1 MSTIASSQSAPL
13 NPHGALSPTDEKR
26 LQQLEEQFDPEM
38 RFRPTAPPAT
48 VIVKWLLIVLSC
60 FHYYTAGFGLLQEI
74 THRGVH
80 LAFVLGLIFLVFAVS
95 HRSSEALSKHSWL
108 TPGGVPLVDWL
119 LGLCCVASVLY
130 IPYVFDDLA
139 FRVGNPS
146 VTDVLFGSM
155 LFISLLEATRRSMGW
170 PLPIIALVFTAYAL
184 AGPVFPGLLKHA
196 GASWSQMINHQY
208 LTSQGI
214 YGVAVGV
221 VATYVFHFVL
231 FGVMAT
237 RIGLG
242 QLFLDIASSVA
253 GRYAGGPAKVSVFGS
268 GLFGM
273 LSGSSVANAVTV
285 GSLTIPA
292 MIRVG
297 YKRHFA
303 AAVEAAAS
311 TGGQITPPV
320 LGAAAFLMVEF
331 LNLPYQTI
339 VAAAV
344 VPAFM
349 HFFGVF
355 MQVHFEAKRYGLRG
369 LTDKE
374 MPKLRESLR
383 LRWPTLIPLVLLI
396 SILVSGRT
404 PYLAAFVG
412 ITSCAI
418 VGLTTHAQN
427 NQTKNWVL
435 MVGLHVLLIALSF
448 VDWGANSE
456 FIKLGIFAI
465 GAAATVG
472 LSRLLKISGRIS
484 YGVLLEALETGAKYA
499 LAVGAAAATVGIVIG
514 VVTLT
519 GVGFKIS
526 HIITSAANVLAG
538 GVADLLP
545 PAWVSLQSLTLLAA
559 LIMTGLI
566 CILMGC
572 GIPTTANYIIMVSV
586 AAPTLVQLG
595 VEPLVAHFF
604 VFYYGVLAD
613 ITPPVALAAY
623 ASAGMAGSD
632 PFKTGN
638 TAFRLGLGKV
648 LVPFV
653 FVFSPSLLLVAK
665 GFNWYD
671 FVVTFTGCILGIT
684 ILAAGLSKFFLVEM
698 RRWEQ
703 VVCVAA
709 AILMVAPSL
718 TATLVGVAMVIP
730 MLIRHLSVWRSQPPT
745 G

>member
-1 MSTIASSQSAPL
+1 MTAPVIATTLPDDKTL
-13 NPHGALSPTDEKR
+13 LE
-26 LQQLEEQFDPEM
+26 LEEKFDPEM
-38 RFRPTAPPAT
+38 RFRASVPPAT
-48 VIVKWLLIVLSC
+48 QIIKWLLVALSC
-60 FHYYTAGFGLLQEI
+60 FHYYTAGFGLLQEV

-80 LAFVLGLIFLVFAVS
+80 LAFVLGLIFLVFSA
-95 HRSSEALSKHSWL
+95 SKKAQAAPATHSWAS
-108 TPGGVPLVDWL
+108 PGGVPLVDWL
-119 LGLCCVASVLY
+119 LGIACAASVLY
-130 IPYVFDDLA
+130 IPMVFSDLA

-146 VTDVLFGSM
+146 TVDVLFGSVLM
-155 LFISLLEATRRSMGW
+155 ITLLEATRRSMGW
-170 PLPIIALVFTAYAL
+170 PLPLIAIGFSIYAM
-184 AGPVFPGLLKHA
+184 AGPIFPGLLKHA
-196 GASWSQMINHQY
+196 GASWSQLVNHQY

-242 QLFLDIASSVA
+242 QLFLDMASSVA

-268 GLFGM
+268 AMFGM

-297 YKRHFA
+297 YKREFA
-303 AAVEAAAS
+303 GAVEAAAS

-331 LNLPYQTI
+331 LNVSYQTI
-339 VAAAV
+339 IAAAI

-355 MQVHFEAKRYGLRG
+355 MQVHFEAKRHGLRG
-369 LTDKE
+369 LTEEE

-383 LRWPTLIPLVLLI
+383 QRWPTLIPLVLMI
-396 SILVSGRT
+396 WILVSGRT

-418 VGLTTHAQN
+418 VGLSTLTQGNTVRHWALLV
-427 NQTKNWVL
+427 VL
-435 MVGLHVLLIALSF
+435 HGILVAMAF
-448 VDWGANSE
+448 VDWGTQTE
-456 FIKLGIFAI
+456 WIRLGLFAAGSVVL
-465 GAAATVG
+465 GAAA
-472 LSRLLKISGRIS
+472 LLGGVRGRIA
-484 YGVLLEALETGAKYA
+484 YPVIGEALETGAKYA
-499 LAVGAAAATVGIVIG
+499 LAVGAAAATVGLVIG

-519 GVGFKIS
+519 GVGFKVS
-526 HIITSAANVLAG
+526 YIITGAAQSISQVLSVIVPAG
-538 GVADLLP
+538 LASQQGM
-545 PAWVSLQSLTLLAA
+545 TLFAA
-559 LIMTGLI
+559 LVMTGVV

-572 GIPTTANYIIMVSV
+572 GIPTTANYIIMVTV

-623 ASAGMAGSD
+623 AAAGMAGGD

-638 TAFRLGLGKV
+638 TAFRLGLAKV

-665 GFNWYD
+665 GFTWYD
-671 FVVTFTGCILGIT
+671 FWVTFTGCVLGIT
-684 ILAAGLSKFFLVEM
+684 VLAAALSKFALVEM
-698 RRWEQ
+698 TRWEQ
-703 VVCVAA
+703 ALCVLAA
-709 AILMVAPSL
+709 LLLIAPGL
-718 TATLVGVAMVIP
+718 TPTLLGAALCLP
-730 MLIRHLSVWRSQPPT
+730 MLLRQITAWRAAQRRLAPA
-745 G
+745 

>member
-1 MSTIASSQSAPL
+1 MNAPTQL
-13 NPHGALSPTDEKR
+13 PDDKQLLE
-26 LQQLEEQFDPEM
+26 LEEKFDPEM
-38 RFRPTAPPAT
+38 RFRPVVPPALNF
-48 VIVKWLLIVLSC
+48 VKWALITLSC
-60 FHYYTAGFGLLQEI
+60 FHYYTAGFGLLRET

-80 LAFVLGLIFLVFAVS
+80 LAFVLGLIFLVFAGS
-95 HRSSEALSKHSWL
+95 KRTADKAPTNALLS
-108 TPGGVPLVDWL
+108 PGGVPLVDWFL
-119 LGLCCVASVLY
+119 SACCVAGALY
-130 IPYVFDDLA
+130 IPYVFDGIA

-146 VTDVLFGSM
+146 TLDVVMGTLLFVT
-155 LFISLLEATRRSMGW
+155 LLEATRRSMGW
-170 PLPIIALVFTAYAL
+170 PLPIIALGFTAYAL
-184 AGPVFPGLLKHA
+184 LGPYFPGLLKHA

-231 FGVMAT
+231 FGVLAT
-237 RIGLG
+237 RVGLG

-268 GLFGM
+268 AMFGM

-297 YKRHFA
+297 YKREFA

-320 LGAAAFLMVEF
+320 LGAAAFLMIEF
-331 LNLPYQTI
+331 LQVPYQTI
-339 VAAAV
+339 IAAAV

-355 MQVHFEAKRYGLRG
+355 MQVHFEAKRFGLRG
-369 LTDKE
+369 LTEDE
-374 MPKLRESLR
+374 MPKLRQSFKQ
-383 LRWPTLIPLVLLI
+383 RWPTLIPLALLI
-396 SILVSGRT
+396 CVLVSGRT
-404 PYLAAFVG
+404 PYMAAFIG
-412 ITSCAI
+412 ISSCAI
-418 VGLTTHAQN
+418 VGLTTMVAGN
-427 NQTKNWVL
+427 SARNWAAMVAMHLAL
-435 MVGLHVLLIALSF
+435 MAIAFTDMGEYAKLGVFAGAVAAMVLLA
-448 VDWGANSE
+448 
-456 FIKLGIFAI
+456 KLAH
-465 GAAATVG
+465 V
-472 LSRLLKISGRIS
+472 SGRIS
-484 YGVLLEALETGAKYA
+484 HGALVEAFETGAKYA
-499 LAVGAAAATVGIVIG
+499 LAVGAAAAAVGIVIG

-526 HIITSAANVLAG
+526 YIITSAAQSIAAG
-538 GVADLLP
+538 LGTVI
-545 PAWVSLQSLTLLAA
+545 PAYMASAQGLTLLAA
-559 LIMTGLI
+559 LVMTGVV

-572 GIPTTANYIIMVSV
+572 GIPTTANYIIMVTV

-623 ASAGMAGSD
+623 AAAGMAGSD

-638 TAFRLGLGKV
+638 MAFRLGMAKA

-665 GFNWYD
+665 GFTWYD
-671 FVVTFTGCILGIT
+671 FAITFTGCVLGIT
-684 ILAAGLSKFFLVEM
+684 VLAAALSRFFLVEM
-698 RRWEQ
+698 KRWEQ
-703 VVCVAA
+703 LLCYAA
-709 AILMVAPSL
+709 ALLLIAPGLIPTLIGAAL
-718 TATLVGVAMVIP
+718 TIPVLLRHASARKTQKLATAGA
-730 MLIRHLSVWRSQPPT
+730 
-745 G
+745 

>member
-1 MSTIASSQSAPL
+1 MTATTLLPDDQ
-13 NPHGALSPTDEKR
+13 K
-26 LQQLEEQFDPEM
+26 LQELEEQFDPEM
-38 RFRPTAPPAT
+38 RFRPTLPPAT
-48 VIVKWLLIVLSC
+48 QIVKWLLIALSC

-80 LAFVLGLIFLVFAVS
+80 LAFVLGMIFLVFAF
-95 HRSSEALSKHSWL
+95 SSTSANRDLKSSFL
-108 TPGGVPLVDWL
+108 NPGGVPLVDWL
-119 LGLCCVASVLY
+119 LAGACALSVLY
-130 IPYVFDDLA
+130 IPYVFDDLM

-146 VTDVLFGSM
+146 NMDVIMGSI
-155 LFISLLEATRRSMGW
+155 LFITLLEATRRSMGW
-170 PLPIIALVFTAYAL
+170 PLPLIAIGFTVYAL
-184 AGPVFPGLLKHA
+184 LGPYFPGLLKHA
-196 GASWSQMINHQY
+196 GANWSMMINHQY

-242 QLFLDIASSVA
+242 QLFLDVASSIA

-268 GLFGM
+268 ALFGM

-297 YKRHFA
+297 YKKHFA
-303 AAVEAAAS
+303 AAVEAASS

-320 LGAAAFLMVEF
+320 LGAAAFLMIEF
-331 LNLPYQTI
+331 LNVPYQTI
-339 VAAAV
+339 IAASV

-369 LTDKE
+369 LTEEE
-374 MPKLRESLR
+374 MPRLAESLKM
-383 LRWPTLIPLVLLI
+383 RWPTLIPLGLLI

-412 ITSCAI
+412 ISSCAI
-418 VGLTTHAQN
+418 VGMSTKISG
-427 NQTKNWVL
+427 NQLKNWGLLAVMHGIL
-435 MVGLHVLLIALSF
+435 MTIAFSDF
-448 VDWGANSE
+448 GNENSE
-456 FIKLGIFAI
+456 IKLGLFALALAV
-465 GAAATVG
+465 GAAAYIWADV
-472 LSRLLKISGRIS
+472 RGRIEPH
-484 YGVLLEALETGAKYA
+484 VLVEALETGAKYA

-526 HIITSAANVLAG
+526 HIITQAAQTISAFLSGWIPTDWA
-538 GVADLLP
+538 
-545 PAWVSLQSLTLLAA
+545 SLNTLTLLAA
-559 LIMTGLI
+559 LTMTGLV

-572 GIPTTANYIIMVSV
+572 GVPTTATYIIMVTV
-586 AAPTLVQLG
+586 AAPTLVGLG

-623 ASAGMAGSD
+623 AAAGMAGSD

-638 TAFRLGLGKV
+638 TAFRLGLAKA

-665 GFNWYD
+665 GFTWES
-671 FVVTFTGCILGIT
+671 FIITFTGCVMGIT
-684 ILAAGLSKFFLVEM
+684 LMAAALSKFLMVEM
-698 RRWEQ
+698 KRWEQ
-703 VVCVAA
+703 LSCLFAA
-709 AILMVAPSL
+709 LLMIAPSL
-718 TATLVGVAMVIP
+718 TATLVGVALVIP
-730 MLIRHLSVWRSQPPT
+730 MFVNQFRRAKLA
-745 G
+745 

>member
-1 MSTIASSQSAPL
+1 MTSAAT
-13 NPHGALSPTDEKR
+13 ALPDDKT
-26 LQQLEEQFDPEM
+26 LQQLEEKFDPEM
-38 RFRPTAPPAT
+38 RFRPSVPPAT
-48 VIVKWLLIVLSC
+48 QIIKWLLVALSC
-60 FHYYTAGFGLLQEI
+60 FHFYTAGFGLLQEV

-80 LAFVLGLIFLVFAVS
+80 LAFVLGLIFLVFAGSRKAQNAQLVS
-95 HRSSEALSKHSWL
+95 SWMA
-108 TPGGVPLVDWL
+108 PGGVPLLDWL
-119 LGLCCVASVLY
+119 LGIACAASVLY
-130 IPYVFDDLA
+130 IPMVFADLA
-139 FRVGNPS
+139 FRVGNPNF
-146 VTDVLFGSM
+146 TDVFFGTVLM
-155 LFISLLEATRRSMGW
+155 LCLLEATRRSMGW
-170 PLPIIALVFTAYAL
+170 PLPMIAIGFSIYAL
-184 AGPVFPGLLKHA
+184 AGPYFPGLLRHA
-196 GASWSQMINHQY
+196 GASWAQLVNHQY

-237 RIGLG
+237 RVGLG
-242 QLFLDIASSVA
+242 QLFLDVASSVA

-268 GLFGM
+268 AMFGM

-297 YKRHFA
+297 YKREFA
-303 AAVEAAAS
+303 GAVEAAAS

-331 LNLPYQTI
+331 LNVSYQTI
-339 VAAAV
+339 IAAAV
-344 VPAFM
+344 IPAFM

-369 LTDKE
+369 LTEEE
-374 MPKLRESLR
+374 MPKLRQSLR
-383 LRWPTLIPLVLLI
+383 QRWPTLIPLVLLV

-418 VGLTTHAQN
+418 VGLSTLTSGNRLA
-427 NQTKNWVL
+427 NWVML
-435 MVGLHVLLIALSF
+435 CALHVILVLMAF
-448 VDWGANSE
+448 VDWGGNSE
-456 FIKLGIFAI
+456 IIRLAFFALGCALLASGYFFAQ
-465 GAAATVG
+465 V
-472 LSRLLKISGRIS
+472 RGRMA

-499 LAVGAAAATVGIVIG
+499 LAVGAAAATVGLVIG

-519 GVGFKIS
+519 GVGFKVS
-526 HIITSAANVLAG
+526 YIITTAAQSIAQGLGSFV
-538 GVADLLP
+538 
-545 PAWVSLQSLTLLAA
+545 PAWIASTQGMTLFAA
-559 LIMTGLI
+559 LLMTGI
-566 CILMGC
+566 VCIVMGC
-572 GIPTTANYIIMVSV
+572 GIPTTANYIIMVTV

-623 ASAGMAGSD
+623 AAAGMSGGD

-638 TAFRLGLGKV
+638 TAFRLGLAKV

-665 GFNWYD
+665 GFNWQD
-671 FVVTFTGCILGIT
+671 FWITFIGCLLGIT
-684 ILAAGLSKFFLVEM
+684 ALAAALSKFFLTELEG
-698 RRWEQ
+698 WERIL
-703 VVCVAA
+703 CIVAA
-709 AILMVAPSL
+709 LLLIAPGL
-718 TATLVGVAMVIP
+718 TPTLIGVALLLPVLLRQIAAHKS
-730 MLIRHLSVWRSQPPT
+730 LNRALRS

>member
-1 MSTIASSQSAPL
+1 MTAATLLPDDQ
-13 NPHGALSPTDEKR
+13 K
-26 LQQLEEQFDPEM
+26 LQELEEQFDPEM
-38 RFRPTAPPAT
+38 RFRATLPPAT
-48 VIVKWLLIVLSC
+48 QIVKWLLIALSC

-80 LAFVLGLIFLVFAVS
+80 LAFVLGMIFLVFAA
-95 HRSSEALSKHSWL
+95 SSSSANRDVKSSLL
-108 TPGGVPLVDWL
+108 NPGGVPLVDWL
-119 LGLCCVASVLY
+119 LAGACALSVLY
-130 IPYVFDDLA
+130 IPYVFDDLM

-146 VTDVLFGSM
+146 NMDVIMGSI
-155 LFISLLEATRRSMGW
+155 LFITLLEATRRSMGW
-170 PLPIIALVFTAYAL
+170 PLPLIAIGFTAYAL
-184 AGPVFPGLLKHA
+184 LGPYFPGLLKHA
-196 GASWSQMINHQY
+196 GANWSMMINHQY

-242 QLFLDIASSVA
+242 QLFLDVASSIA

-268 GLFGM
+268 ALFGM

-297 YKRHFA
+297 YKKHFA
-303 AAVEAAAS
+303 AAVEAASS

-320 LGAAAFLMVEF
+320 LGAAAFLMIEF
-331 LNLPYQTI
+331 LNVPYQTI
-339 VAAAV
+339 IAASV

-369 LTDKE
+369 LTEEE
-374 MPKLRESLR
+374 MPRLAESLKM
-383 LRWPTLIPLVLLI
+383 RWPTLIPLGLLI

-412 ITSCAI
+412 ISSCAI
-418 VGLTTHAQN
+418 VGLSTKVSG
-427 NQTKNWVL
+427 NQLKNWSLLAMMHGIL
-435 MVGLHVLLIALSF
+435 MTLAFSDFGNE
-448 VDWGANSE
+448 NSE
-456 FIKLGIFAI
+456 IKLGLFALALAV
-465 GAAATVG
+465 GAAAYIWAGV
-472 LSRLLKISGRIS
+472 RGRIEPH
-484 YGVLLEALETGAKYA
+484 VLVEALETGAKYA

-526 HIITSAANVLAG
+526 YIITQAAQTISAFMSGWIPTAWASANT
-538 GVADLLP
+538 
-545 PAWVSLQSLTLLAA
+545 LTLLAA
-559 LIMTGLI
+559 LVMTGLV

-572 GIPTTANYIIMVSV
+572 GVPTTATYIIMVTV
-586 AAPTLVQLG
+586 AAPTLVGLG

-623 ASAGMAGSD
+623 AAAGMAGSD

-638 TAFRLGLGKV
+638 TAFRLGLAKA

-665 GFNWYD
+665 GFTWES
-671 FVVTFTGCILGIT
+671 FIITFSGCVFGIT
-684 ILAAGLSKFFLVEM
+684 LMAAALSKFLLVEM
-698 RRWEQ
+698 KRWEQ
-703 VVCVAA
+703 LSCLFAA
-709 AILMVAPSL
+709 LLMIAPSL
-718 TATLVGVAMVIP
+718 TASLVGVAMVIP
-730 MLIRHLSVWRSQPPT
+730 MVVSQWRRSKLA
-745 G
+745 

>member
-1 MSTIASSQSAPL
+1 MTAATLLPDDQ
-13 NPHGALSPTDEKR
+13 K
-26 LQQLEEQFDPEM
+26 LQELEEQFDPEM
-38 RFRPTAPPAT
+38 RFRPTMPPAT
-48 VIVKWLLIVLSC
+48 QIVKWLLIALSC

-80 LAFVLGLIFLVFAVS
+80 LAFVLGMIFLVFAFS
-95 HRSSEALSKHSWL
+95 ASSADRSVKSSLLS
-108 TPGGVPLVDWL
+108 PGGVPLVDWL
-119 LGLCCVASVLY
+119 LAGACAISVLY
-130 IPYVFDDLA
+130 IPYVFDDLM

-146 VTDVLFGSM
+146 NMDVIMGSI
-155 LFISLLEATRRSMGW
+155 LFITLLEATRRSMGW
-170 PLPIIALVFTAYAL
+170 PLPLIAIGFTIYAL
-184 AGPVFPGLLKHA
+184 LGPYFPGLLKHA
-196 GASWSQMINHQY
+196 GANWSMMINHQY

-242 QLFLDIASSVA
+242 QLFLDVASSIA

-268 GLFGM
+268 ALFGM

-297 YKRHFA
+297 YKKHFA
-303 AAVEAAAS
+303 AAVEAASS

-320 LGAAAFLMVEF
+320 LGAAAFLMIEF
-331 LNLPYQTI
+331 LNVPYQTI
-339 VAAAV
+339 VAASV

-369 LTDKE
+369 LTEEE
-374 MPKLRESLR
+374 MPRLRESLEM
-383 LRWPTLIPLVLLI
+383 RWPTLIPLVLLI

-412 ITSCAI
+412 ISSCAI
-418 VGLTTHAQN
+418 VGMTT
-427 NQTKNWVL
+427 
-435 MVGLHVLLIALSF
+435 
-448 VDWGANSE
+448 
-456 FIKLGIFAI
+456 
-465 GAAATVG
+465 
-472 LSRLLKISGRIS
+472 KISGNQLKNWGMLFVMHGLLMTIAFSDFGNDNSTIKLVLFAVALAVGSAAYLWADVRGRIEAH
-484 YGVLLEALETGAKYA
+484 VLVEALETGAKYA

-526 HIITSAANVLAG
+526 YIITQAAQSISAVMG
-538 GVADLLP
+538 GVIPSD
-545 PAWVSLQSLTLLAA
+545 WMSLNTITLLAA
-559 LIMTGLI
+559 LIMTGLV

-572 GIPTTANYIIMVSV
+572 GVPTTATYIIMVTV
-586 AAPTLVQLG
+586 AAPTLVGLG

-623 ASAGMAGSD
+623 AAAGMAGSD

-638 TAFRLGLGKV
+638 TAFRLGLAKA

-665 GFNWYD
+665 GFTWES
-671 FVVTFTGCILGIT
+671 FIITFTGCVMGIT
-684 ILAAGLSKFFLVEM
+684 LMAAALSKFFMVEM
-698 RRWEQ
+698 KRWEQ
-703 VVCVAA
+703 LSCLFAA
-709 AILMVAPSL
+709 LLMIAPSL
-718 TATLVGVAMVIP
+718 TATIVGVILVVPMMVNQFRRAK
-730 MLIRHLSVWRSQPPT
+730 LA
-745 G
+745 